1 MLEKI
6 RTKIHQYFISK
17 TDFLTVKDKLSEDQ
31 LRAYVAKAIN
41 DFCQK
46 EDTLLTE
53 EERTTLLRELVSAVV
68 SYGPLRPLM
77 EDNTVSEIMV
87 NGPKQVY
94 IQRNGKMQVTDVRF
108 DDEKHLVHTIQKILA
123 ASGSGRRVDESS
135 PYVDFSLPDGSRAN
149 VILPPV
155 SLVGPVITIR
165 KFASDI
171 SKIEDLLVRKMLN
184 KEMAEFL
191 VASIKAKLNI
201 VFCGATGT
209 GKTTTLNVLSRY
221 IPSEER
227 IITIEDTAELR
238 LLQEH
243 VVRLQSKAAN
253 IEGKGII
260 AIRDLFVNSL
270 RMRPDRILIGEV
282 RGAEAL
288 DMIQAISSGHAGSLA
303 IAHAD
308 SPDDCFSRLVTMILI
323 SGIQLSVEEIR
334 NQVASA
340 IDLIVHTELF
350 LDGTRKITHIT
361 DVLYDKNTKETVLND
376 IFYFRQERVETDGKV
391 IGDWAMNK
399 KKPSFYEKFVKR
411 NIRFPAGFF
420 ED

>member
-149 VILPPV
+149 GILPPV

-288 DMIQAISSGHAGSLA
+288 DMIQAISSGHTGSMA
-303 IAHAD
+303 IVHAD
-308 SPDDCFSRLVTMILI
+308 SPTDCFNRIVTMILI
-323 SGIQLSVEEIR
+323 SGIQLSVE
-334 NQVASA
+334 
-340 IDLIVHTELF
+340 
-350 LDGTRKITHIT
+350 
-361 DVLYDKNTKETVLND
+361 
-376 IFYFRQERVETDGKV
+376 
-391 IGDWAMNK
+391 
-399 KKPSFYEKFVKR
+399 
-411 NIRFPAGFF
+411 
-420 ED
+420 